1 MSYTFLQEQGEE
13 SSAACFSDIPAFV
26 LSRLSLTA
34 GKSYCNASGTE
45 CCQNSQSG
53 MISEHSTGDRGADSL
68 TLCAADSH
76 AKTSAQPAK
85 AQASTASE
93 ADCGERWLGWFAK
106 WDRASCSWKT
116 PQCSL
121 LAGLDEFSGTWPRW
135 GMMRNGVCWEL
146 STPERHTDG
155 SESGF
160 WPTPLSSDWNP
171 RGPNSKQQGL
181 SEVVKMWPTPRA
193 NESTESVETQN
204 ARIARGTKASKNLTA
219 EAKRAM
225 WPTPCA
231 SDNRD
236 RGHVGMPAIQRRV
249 EIGKQIGLGQSVS
262 ETSVA
267 LNPDWVEWLMG

>member
-1 MSYTFLQEQGEE
+1 
-13 SSAACFSDIPAFV
+13 
-26 LSRLSLTA
+26 
-34 GKSYCNASGTE
+34 
-45 CCQNSQSG
+45 
-53 MISEHSTGDRGADSL
+53 
-68 TLCAADSH
+68 
-76 AKTSAQPAK
+76 
-85 AQASTASE
+85 
-93 ADCGERWLGWFAK
+93 
-106 WDRASCSWKT
+106 
-116 PQCSL
+116 
-121 LAGLDEFSGTWPRW
+121 
-135 GMMRNGVCWEL
+135 
-146 STPERHTDG
+146 
-155 SESGF
+155 
-160 WPTPLSSDWNP
+160 
-171 RGPNSKQQGL
+171 L

-267 LNPDWVEWLMG
+267 LNPDWVEWLMGWPIGWTDCEPLAMARFRAWLRSHGEFCKEKAE